1 MAENQTTEED
11 EEEGFG
17 DFTFAPATVPSNLKI
32 NGGGPD
38 LSFNKNIK
46 INGDD
51 DDDEDDWGDFVTS
64 PTVSPSRSMKGKPFD
79 DPFSFVSDPSP
90 VRVESKW
97 VRPGG
102 ALPLSLFGEVEEEEE
117 GSGGPG
123 LSVSSDAATELKTNK
138 DPKQKL
144 GSEPNVNDLVPDLL
158 KQRQHSKGSNGLKP
172 DSNGWELDLESLRNR
187 ELNLNLN
194 GLNSYSDGLNSGPH
208 GDFGLEFKG
217 AESKLAAGDSN
228 FKSDHQAKAG
238 NGPGLDFSVFNLSWN
253 VLGKD
258 LNGLGS
264 KSSGVNL
271 DASLMS
277 SNYNRLVLDANNMS
291 SNLNGVN
298 LAANRLSSNFNGV
311 NVVANGLSLVGDGED
326 FGDDDEWEFQDAKSE
341 TQSGDS
347 NIKVNSKE
355 PKNSVGNGVQYPTNL
370 FVPLDGISQKS
381 GEWDLGFDFNKSAV
395 TQDVINCNSYSSTN
409 QKNDNENGLNA
420 TPINGHVDNGEIF
433 WEFKDAFSE
442 TGSKDNEFND
452 NENGLNSILVNGH
465 VDSGEN
471 CWEFKDAFSETES
484 KDKGNE
490 VKFENRKGALPLS
503 LFGDDELQ
511 TDNDLIPQDVST
523 HSLTSTIN
531 DIKTS
536 HRSTIS
542 LNDFI
547 SSLYNQAEQNT
558 SVNHSRSKSENALDS
573 MHEVV
578 DSNLVVGNGDF
589 DDDSWEFKCAFSGS
603 VAIIQTPLPNHG
615 DSHITYSTKVESED
629 YVDFYSKLEHELCFV
644 SRCHFDN
651 LKKARS
657 AAALCGK
664 DAEVKALDEE
674 IQDLYNELLQ
684 DSIMS
689 KEADSENSPLSLNEF
704 VEVLQEPKFHV
715 LESEYCL
722 SKKLS
727 SAEKDWRSA
736 IELLK
741 HAASTTKILKLGSRE
756 DQSNYVSTWFKMVS
770 VCAQELRHGALIW
783 KQSLE
788 KNLHGQILSHP
799 RGKQYILALGEI
811 YRLVEVLGC
820 SVKLY
825 KPWVLLS
832 SADPS
837 GLFTL
842 LSECST
848 LWSSSG
854 LEEAFENISDMA
866 GSEYSGT
873 PKDLIESVKYIHDL
887 DLLALHNHVFSG
899 EEPTCRLS
907 ALTAGTVPGLKMAV
921 WNEQHCFVTL
931 ANLWANL
938 ISSDPPNLPQIH
950 VG

>member
-117 GSGGPG
+117 GSGGAG
-123 LSVSSDAATELKTNK
+123 LSVSSGAATELKTNK

-158 KQRQHSKGSNGLKP
+158 KQRQHSRGSNGLKP
-172 DSNGWELDLESLRNR
+172 DSNGWGLGLESLRNR

-194 GLNSYSDGLNSGPH
+194 GLNSYSDGLNSGPD

-238 NGPGLDFSVFNLSWN
+238 NGPGSDFSVFNLSWN
-253 VLGKD
+253 VLGTD

-277 SNYNRLVLDANNMS
+277 SNYNGLVLDANSMS

-311 NVVANGLSLVGDGED
+311 NVVANGSSLVGDGED

-341 TQSGDS
+341 THSGDS

-381 GEWDLGFDFNKSAV
+381 GEWDFGFDFNKSAV

-420 TPINGHVDNGEIF
+420 TPINGHVDNGENF

-452 NENGLNSILVNGH
+452 NENGLNSIPVNGH

-471 CWEFKDAFSETES
+471 CWEFKDAFSETDS

-578 DSNLVVGNGDF
+578 DSNLVVGDGDF

-615 DSHITYSTKVESED
+615 DSHMTYSTKVESED

-644 SRCHFDN
+644 SQCHFDN

-674 IQDLYNELLQ
+674 IQDLYNELHQ

-689 KEADSENSPLSLNEF
+689 KEADSENSPPSLNEF

-715 LESEYCL
+715 LESEYRL

-788 KNLHGQILSHP
+788 QNLHGQILSYP
-799 RGKQYILALGEI
+799 QGKQYILALGEI

-837 GLFTL
+837 GLFAL